1 MDHLPTQLR
10 GNEPKFEM
18 SQPMR
23 NAWGAQGAGGGSD
36 GVLPLPGLGG
46 FDGSEGM
53 GGGNWSAGGGGFGG
67 GGAFGSGGGVGFGSG
82 GGAFG
87 GGLPGFWSAPDG
99 DLSGRGGVSGG
110 FDGTG
115 WSSNDQDSQWES
127 STWESVPKKSNRR

>member
-1 MDHLPTQLR
+1 MCGCVVLHGVFQSSR
-10 GNEPKFEM
+10 GGVCRLNR
-18 SQPMR
+18 R
-23 NAWGAQGAGGGSD
+23 N
-36 GVLPLPGLGG
+36 
-46 FDGSEGM
+46 
-53 GGGNWSAGGGGFGG
+53 GGGFGG